1 MDADTWVANQVLL
14 HEIEHAKAEARKRRH
29 IALQPEDYEFLAK
42 FAREKGLQLTKAVI
56 KAVNDSKK
64 LDDIKASFY
73 DSRIDLALWYF
84 EKLCFSIQ
92 VLKQTKS
99 SNQLERTIKLLKQ
112 VEERYNVETTFMQD
126 VCKAFINNNADIMT
140 VNEALK
146 ELGKMI
152 LRKVMLNEL

>member
-1 MDADTWVANQVLL
+1 MNPDTWVANETLL
-14 HEIEHAKAEARKRRH
+14 YSIEDAKIRAKQRKH

-99 SNQLERTIKLLKQ
+99 ENQLKRVKKLLKQ
-112 VEERYNVETTFMQD
+112 VEERYNIDTKLMSEVSE
-126 VCKAFINNNADIMT
+126 AFIKGDADIVT
-140 VNEALK
+140 VNETLK

-152 LRKVMLNEL
+152 LRRVMLNEC